1 MDVSYLELSDC
12 HSLLYSRFYF
22 LHYIIFLIYL
32 FTARER
38 VLTHLRKHD
47 DPQGALLLVP
57 MKAPV
62 PDIPTESLSDV
73 KISTALIQ
81 EDLAKLQHQAK

>member
-1 MDVSYLELSDC
+1 M
-12 HSLLYSRFYF
+12 LYRLIEQQIVLFA
-22 LHYIIFLIYL
+22 LNNIFLNY

-38 VLTHLRKHD
+38 ILSHLRKHVA
-47 DPQGALLLVP
+47 PQGALLLMP

-62 PDIPTESLSDV
+62 PDIPTESLSDA